1 VFPYVDALVTGSWDQ
16 TLRLW
21 DARSATPLQHTSTL
35 PERIYH
41 ASAVGSTLAVALAS
55 RLFHIYDLRNL
66 SAGPRQERES
76 SLKFMTRSLACMPNG
91 EGYAT
96 GSVEG
101 RIAVEYFDEK
111 AQDRKYAFK
120 CHRSTVGE
128 VDHVWPVT
136 ALAFHPVYVFPE
148 YHPHFTFPLSVSCF
162 LYTIVSAVWTKA
174 LVCSVSYS
182 FIPLLPPSAHHFL
195 QLQHICLR
203 RL

>member
-1 VFPYVDALVTGSWDQ
+1 VRRAPNHLILAINAYFPYVDALVTGSWDQ

-120 CHRSTVGE
+120 CHRATVGE

-136 ALAFHPVYVFPE
+136 ALAFHPVYVFQSLQPLLSFPSTIS
-148 YHPHFTFPLSVSCF
+148 YFFYTF
-162 LYTIVSAVWTKA
+162 VSAAKTLP
-174 LVCSVSYS
+174 LVCSASSS
-182 FIPLLPPSAHHFL
+182 FIL
-195 QLQHICLR
+195 
-203 RL
+203 